1 MSISLAKG
9 QGISLAKKDG
19 GSLTKIRLGVGW
31 DAAKPKSGGGFMSRM
46 FGGASSGSTANIDLD
61 ASCVM
66 FDANNK
72 QRDEVWF
79 GKPGMRSN
87 CGSVTHSGDNLTG
100 DGDGDD
106 EVISVDL
113 SRVPRDVDTLVFTVQ
128 SFRGQTFN
136 EVDNAYA
143 RLVDDSKDEEV
154 ARYTI
159 SESGSHTGVIMAKVS
174 RRTGEW
180 RIEAIGAPANG
191 RTIHDIAKNIQ
202 AIL

>member
-19 GSLTKIRLGVGW
+19 GSLRNIKLGVGW
-31 DAAKPKSGGGFMSRM
+31 DAARAKSGGGLMSRL
-46 FGGASSGSTANIDLD
+46 FGGGSGGSTGSIDLD

-66 FDANNK
+66 FDAANR

-100 DGDGDD
+100 DGEGDD
-106 EVISVDL
+106 ETISVDL
-113 SRVPRDVDTLVFTVQ
+113 SRVPQEIDTLVFTVQ

-136 EVDNAYA
+136 EVENAYA
-143 RLVDDSKDEEV
+143 RLLDDKGVEV

-159 SESGSHTGVIMAKVS
+159 SDSGDHTGVIMAKVS

-180 RIEAIGAPANG
+180 RIEAIGVPANG
-191 RTIHDIAKNIQ
+191 RTIHDIARDIQ
-202 AIL
+202 RVL